1 MYGELVP
8 VGGGDTI
15 ELKKPE
21 IMVGRRESC
30 EIVLRFANVSAHH
43 CQLSVKDGYWFV
55 KDLGSKN
62 GIKVNGVRCQE
73 SRLDPGDSLSVA
85 KHQYEIKYSPTEL
98 GAIGPPPADKDLP
111 DAIFK
116 ESLLERAGL
125 ARRPIRSVDRDSKR
139 FDVLNNEAG
148 QIHDPNRPV

>member
-1 MYGELVP
+1 M
-8 VGGGDTI
+8 
-15 ELKKPE
+15 
-21 IMVGRRESC
+21 
-30 EIVLRFANVSAHH
+30 LRFANVSAHH
-43 CQLSVKDGYWFV
+43 CQLSIKDGYWFV

-116 ESLLERAGL
+116 QSLLERAGL